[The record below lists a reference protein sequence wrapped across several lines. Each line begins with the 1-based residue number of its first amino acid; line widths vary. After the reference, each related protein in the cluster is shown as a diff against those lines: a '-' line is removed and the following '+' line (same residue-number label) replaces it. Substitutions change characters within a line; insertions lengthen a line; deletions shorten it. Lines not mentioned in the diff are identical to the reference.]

1 VTVRREWLEK
11 DYYADLGVGKD
22 ASAKDIK
29 RAYRKLAQE
38 YHPDTTQGDEAK
50 EAKFKEVNEAYSVLS
65 DDQTRT
71 EYDQARD
78 AFASGA
84 YSGGF
89 PGGPGGPGGSSQY
102 VTVEDL
108 GDLFGGG
115 GGGGFFGGLGDLFGR
130 GGPMAQP
137 GADLEAEVSLSF
149 HEAISGATRSLTTD
163 TGRSVQVKIPAGIN
177 DGARIRVTG
186 KGSAGANGGPPGDLY
201 VRIRAASH
209 PVFGRSGADLKL
221 DVPITF
227 TEATLGAKI
236 TVPTLDGS
244 VTLRIP
250 EGTPSGKRFRVTG
263 KGVVTP
269 KTTGDLIVTVT
280 ITVPKDLTDEQRA
293 LLEKLHA
300 NDSDNPRDHLGV

>member
-11 DYYADLGVGKD
+11 DYYADLGVGTD

-38 YHPDTTQGDEAK
+38 YHPDTTQGDAAK
-50 EAKFKEVNEAYSVLS
+50 EARFKEVNEAYSVLS
-65 DDQTRT
+65 DDQTRQ

-78 AFASGA
+78 AFARGA
-84 YSGGF
+84 SPGGF
-89 PGGPGGPGGSSQY
+89 PGGSTQY

-115 GGGGFFGGLGDLFGR
+115 GGGGGLFGGLGDLFGR
-130 GGPMAQP
+130 GGRMAQP

-149 HEAISGATRSLTTD
+149 HEAISGTTRSLTTD
-163 TGRSVQVKIPAGIN
+163 TGRTVTVRIPAGVN
-177 DGARIRVTG
+177 DGARIRVKG

-201 VRIRAASH
+201 VRVRAASH
-209 PVFGRSGADLKL
+209 PVFGRSGVDLKIE
-221 DVPITF
+221 VPITF
-227 TEATLGAKI
+227 TEAALGSKI

-244 VTLRIP
+244 VTLRVP
-250 EGTPSGKRFRVTG
+250 EGTPSGKRFKVTG
-263 KGVVTP
+263 KGVATP
-269 KTTGDLIVTVT
+269 QRTGDLIVTVT
-280 ITVPKDLTDEQRA
+280 ITVPTDLTDEQRA